1 MTDLPSWLESGV
13 SHQEGMVVFESGQ
26 LLLNRYQL
34 QQQLGNT
41 PWRQTWLAFDQKAKP
56 SCGAVIV
63 KLLAFTPQIQ
73 WYDIKLFERE
83 AQILK
88 NLNHPRIPQYRDAFS
103 LDKQTGAGLYWLGLV
118 HHYIAGSSLQ
128 WLLNQGQH
136 FTQQEVRSFATQLL
150 EILIYLHELSP
161 PVLHRDLK
169 PSNMI
174 LADDGQVHL
183 VDFGA
188 VQDCAAA
195 EGVTF
200 TVVGSSGYA
209 PLEQFW
215 GRAVPASDLYALG
228 ATLIHL
234 LTGTSPADLPQHQM
248 RIQFTEHLSLNPH
261 LVKWIEKLTNPDV
274 EERFPTARQ
283 ALETLNSSSVSSQE
297 ALAKIPQPPGSSV
310 ELSSS
315 PQQLII
321 NLPRTRRSLPDYLAL
336 STRGLLLTALNL
348 VLTLIFGVGL
358 IWGFREVNLVIL
370 IFALSGLA
378 VVGKGAQKLILS
390 GFIALGPNRL
400 RFRKD
405 SFTLEWRFFKYCYYR
420 QKGHPTDIQDVFQKA
435 ISTTPNTLDPLKN
448 GSKQDMVAIQT
459 HKEQYSF
466 GVGLSN
472 LECRWLVNE
481 IKAWLSRQ

>member
-1 MTDLPSWLESGV
+1 
-13 SHQEGMVVFESGQ
+13 VFESEQ

-41 PWRQTWLAFDQKAKP
+41 PWRQTWLAFDKKCKP
-56 SCGAVIV
+56 PCEPVIV

-118 HHYIAGSSLQ
+118 HHYIAGTSLQ
-128 WLLNQGQH
+128 ERLNQGQR
-136 FTQQEVRSFATQLL
+136 FTQEQVRSFATQLL

-169 PSNMI
+169 PSNVI
-174 LADDGQVHL
+174 LAEDGQVHL

-200 TVVGSSGYA
+200 TVVGTSGYA

-283 ALETLNSSSVSSQE
+283 ALEALNSDFLSQE
-297 ALAKIPQPPGSSV
+297 ALPKIPQPPGTSV
-310 ELSSS
+310 QLSSS
-315 PQQLII
+315 LQQLII
-321 NLPRTRRSLPDYLAL
+321 NLPRTKPSLPDYLTL
-336 STRGLLLTALNL
+336 TTRGLLLTALNL
-348 VLTLIFGVGL
+348 VLTLIFGAGV
-358 IWGFREVNLVIL
+358 IWGLSEVNLAIL
-370 IFALSGLA
+370 VFALSGLA
-378 VVGKGAQKLILS
+378 VVGTGMQKLIRSSL
-390 GFIALGPNRL
+390 IALGPNRL
-400 RFRKD
+400 RFHQN
-405 SFTLEWRFFKYCYYR
+405 SFTLEWRFFKYCYHQ

-435 ISTTPNTLDPLKN
+435 ISTTTDTLDPLKN
-448 GSKQDMVAIQT
+448 RSKQDMVAIQT

-466 GVGLSN
+466 GVGLST
-472 LECRWLVNE
+472 LECLWLVNE
-481 IKAWLSRQ
+481 IKAWLSRR